1 MEVQTQNLAGQL
13 ADYCK
18 CYSATIQ
25 IKGTTHLHYLQVAE
39 TDCKPTRYY
48 VRVSYRG
55 IALCIANLERRVYQS
70 TVFMYILI
78 LCSRRHY
85 NSILMEH
92 SSQLYLSK

>member
-48 VRVSYRG
+48 VSF
-55 IALCIANLERRVYQS
+55 LPW
-70 TVFMYILI
+70 
-78 LCSRRHY
+78 
-85 NSILMEH
+85 H
-92 SSQLYLSK
+92 SFVHCKS